1 MRHQIQTLD
10 SRGIILKTFM
20 SEFEVHQPMISR
32 LAICAEVIEVAGEL
46 LINPLKA
53 GWKATSISCA
63 TATDCQN
70 IASKFVVCYEKTPGN
85 GTCCQHYYLD

>member
-1 MRHQIQTLD
+1 MKHQIQTLD

-46 LINPLKA
+46 LINPLKV
-53 GWKATSISCA
+53 GWKATSILCGNVGSA
-63 TATDCQN
+63 TAN
-70 IASKFVVCYEKTPGN
+70 ITALTYI
-85 GTCCQHYYLD
+85 D

>member
-1 MRHQIQTLD
+1 MKHQIQTLD

-46 LINPLKA
+46 LINPLKQA
-53 GWKATSISCA
+53 GRLLLFLCGNGGSA
-63 TATDCQN
+63 TAT
-70 IASKFVVCYEKTPGN
+70 ALT
-85 GTCCQHYYLD
+85 